1 VVPLD
6 SMSVCP
12 DPVTGSA
19 TSSAGDDDTV
29 APPIPNGV
37 NTQLRKILVCLGPSY
52 SLFRGFEDPEDFDFD
67 FDFDFRSVRPFEF
80 EFEFKDDTEVDPEEV
95 EEVEEVDEEEVI
107 RIP

>member
-1 VVPLD
+1 
-6 SMSVCP
+6 MSVCP
-12 DPVTGSA
+12 DPVTVSP
-19 TSSAGDDDTV
+19 TSSAEDDDTV

-52 SLFRGFEDPEDFDFD
+52 SFFRGFEDPEDFDFD
-67 FDFDFRSVRPFEF
+67 FDFRSVRP
-80 EFEFKDDTEVDPEEV
+80 TEVGP

>member
-1 VVPLD
+1 VVPLEF
-6 SMSVCP
+6 MSVCP
-12 DPVTGSA
+12 DPVTVSP
-19 TSSAGDDDTV
+19 TSSAEDDDTV

-52 SLFRGFEDPEDFDFD
+52 SFFRGFEDPEDFDFD
-67 FDFDFRSVRPFEF
+67 FDFRSVRP
-80 EFEFKDDTEVDPEEV
+80 TEVDP

>member
-1 VVPLD
+1 VVPLEF
-6 SMSVCP
+6 MSVCP
-12 DPVTGSA
+12 DPVTVSP
-19 TSSAGDDDTV
+19 TSSAEDDDTV

-52 SLFRGFEDPEDFDFD
+52 SFFRGFEDPEDFDFD
-67 FDFDFRSVRPFEF
+67 FDFRSVRP
-80 EFEFKDDTEVDPEEV
+80 TEVGP

>member
-1 VVPLD
+1 
-6 SMSVCP
+6 MSVYP
-12 DPVTGSA
+12 DPVTVSP
-19 TSSAGDDDTV
+19 TSSAEDDDTV
-29 APPIPNGV
+29 APAIPNGG

-67 FDFDFRSVRPFEF
+67 FDFDFGSVRPFDF

-95 EEVEEVDEEEVI
+95 EVEAEVI